1 MIKKEK
7 YLALI
12 VARKGSKGI
21 KNKNMIKIRSKHL
34 IEWTFIEAKKSKLID
49 KIVLS
54 TDCKNIID
62 LAKKYKILIPFIRPN
77 YLSKDNTSII
87 KVVIHALNWVEK
99 NLHEKY
105 DNIILLQPTSPLRT
119 AKHIDQAIKYFS
131 KNKKSNRVKLI
142 SAFKINQKYNW
153 LMSANNRIYC
163 NFISK
168 LLNTKN
174 LRRQEFKELILPN
187 GAIFISSVNNIS
199 SGFYNNLTLYYLM
212 KKSDSVD
219 IDTFDDVKKIK

>member
-1 MIKKEK
+1 M
-7 YLALI
+7 
-12 VARKGSKGI
+12 
-21 KNKNMIKIRSKHL
+21 
-34 IEWTFIEAKKSKLID
+34 
-49 KIVLS
+49 
-54 TDCKNIID
+54 
-62 LAKKYKILIPFIRPN
+62 
-77 YLSKDNTSII
+77 
-87 KVVIHALNWVEK
+87 
-99 NLHEKY
+99 HEKY